1 MSAEPMLTTDNPSA
15 FADVITRLLFSV
27 CWNALMGLGAEVAG
41 PDGMAEG
48 ALALLGLLRTRSSIV
63 SGTESLMSLAKTR
76 PSARDRSS
84 AGR

>member
-1 MSAEPMLTTDNPSA
+1 
-15 FADVITRLLFSV
+15 
-27 CWNALMGLGAEVAG
+27 MGLGAEVAG